1 MVVGAGMLPQ
11 LTVISINAV
20 IVGNAA
26 GSTVISRDVEDNALP
41 QASVAVHVSV
51 TVPPQA
57 EGVVLKVEALD
68 EPESWQPPLRPFEY
82 AIVLAAGNAPHA
94 TVISA
99 GALIVGKSAG
109 FTVIILETALI
120 VLPQRSLAVHVSVTV
135 PPQAPGI
142 GLKVLGLEVPLIK
155 QSPLNPLLKF
165 SVDAAGILPQATVIA
180 AGGVIVGKA
189 AGLTVISR
197 ETELI
202 VRPQLSVAVQVSVTV
217 PPHTLGVALKV
228 DRLDVPEIRQ
238 PPLKPL
244 L

>member
-1 MVVGAGMLPQ
+1 MVVGAGILPQ

-68 EPESWQPPLRPFEY
+68 EPESRQPPLRPFEY

-135 PPQAPGI
+135 PPQAPGTV
-142 GLKVLGLEVPLIK
+142 LKVLAFEVPL
-155 QSPLNPLLKF
+155 
-165 SVDAAGILPQATVIA
+165 
-180 AGGVIVGKA
+180 
-189 AGLTVISR
+189 
-197 ETELI
+197 
-202 VRPQLSVAVQVSVTV
+202 
-217 PPHTLGVALKV
+217 
-228 DRLDVPEIRQ
+228 IRQ
-238 PPLKPL
+238 PPLNAL
-244 L
+244 LKGIVLGIRAVPQLTVIGAKAVIVGTAGGFTVITCDAVDVIPHESVAVHVRVMA